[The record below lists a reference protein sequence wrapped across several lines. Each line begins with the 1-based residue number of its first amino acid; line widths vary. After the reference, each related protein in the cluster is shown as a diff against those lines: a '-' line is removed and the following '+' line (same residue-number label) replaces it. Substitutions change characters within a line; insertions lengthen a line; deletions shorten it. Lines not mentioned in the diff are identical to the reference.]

1 MKKYVKPEL
10 FFENY
15 ELSQHIAVCDFDLV
29 EGTLQ
34 DAEHTCRFKGDDAS
48 AYGQILF
55 TNNSNDCSIQSYCY
69 SIGADG
75 WSIFNS

>member
-15 ELSQHIAVCDFDLV
+15 ELSQHIAVCDWDLMA
-29 EGTLQ
+29 GTLN
-34 DAEHTCRFKGDDAS
+34 DAEHACRFKGDDAG
-48 AYGQILF
+48 AVGEIIF
-55 TNNSNDCSIQSYCY
+55 TNKEQGCSIQSYCY
-69 SIGADG
+69 TTGADG